1 MPDFVDFAK
10 LSLYKSHMYKNLLD
24 VCIDALFLWKPAD
37 IGINRRAGTSESCWG
52 ALAHASNGNPKMVR
66 FLKSVFA
73 GGFPGV
79 RLSVGPTDHMG
90 LSTR

>member
-10 LSLYKSHMYKNLLD
+10 LSLYKPHMY
-24 VCIDALFLWKPAD
+24 VCIGALFLWKPAN